1 MNLERTILTNLERGH
16 NGMMATG
23 TLWSETA
30 LDVSGSTYTDF
41 KKALRDL
48 EMKDQVIVIAG
59 EDRQKAKI
67 TDAGRARLLE
77 S

>member
-16 NGMMATG
+16 HGMMATG
-23 TLWSETA
+23 TLWSEVG
-30 LDVSGSTYTDF
+30 LDVPGSTYTDF
-41 KKALRDL
+41 KKALREL
-48 EMKDQVIVIAG
+48 ELKEQVVVIPG

-67 TDAGRARLLE
+67 TDLGRARLLE